1 MVVSWP
7 DQVFRSVAEQDSTMP
22 RKAPEPGVKNGL
34 EFETTFYSNPR
45 KDSAFR
51 FRATHI
57 DGRPASRG
65 LLVPDL

>member
-1 MVVSWP
+1 
-7 DQVFRSVAEQDSTMP
+7 MP